1 MYMYI
6 LGRYVR
12 VVNVGWEGDAM
23 TRRDVNKGSETLW
36 ILRWSIR
43 GSPLARW

>member
-1 MYMYI
+1 MYI

-23 TRRDVNKGSETLW
+23 TRRDVNKGSGQLEVLPW
-36 ILRWSIR
+36 LGGNGGLQESV
-43 GSPLARW
+43 